1 MEDQKYFVNSKP
13 TIFTVAYN
21 KFLKPAKYGMRLSH
35 IFEIPI
41 ISNEKPSISIK
52 MPSILIKH
60 LGIRSKY

>member
-13 TIFTVAYN
+13 TTFTFACN

-52 MPSILIKH
+52 IPSILMKH
-60 LGIRSKY
+60 LGFRSKY